1 MESTAIFEKKVGLTP
16 KDLNKLGIN
25 VSLEDFLEKK
35 LREMLEEKC
44 SEHGFVLPDT
54 IKILSHSMG
63 YFEPGRFTG
72 DAVYYVK
79 AEGRVLYPADGFEVE
94 GKVLRKNRMGL
105 YVSYRDGLKIQVPR
119 DLHLGDENFNA
130 VNIGDT
136 VRVILKKSIF
146 QINDPYILTNGV
158 FKEKVGSGEGKKEE
172 AAEGEDKEGEDKE
185 GAEGEDKEGAEGE
198 DKEGAAEEAEEGEA
212 GEDEEDEESEAA
224 VEAAQE
230 DLAKAINLSAKAAAK
245 AVDEEESEEEED

>member
-1 MESTAIFEKKVGLTP
+1 MESTAIFEKKVGLSP
-16 KDLNKLGIN
+16 KDLNKLGTN

-172 AAEGEDKEGEDKE
+172 EEAAEGADDEGAEGEDKEGEDKE
-185 GAEGEDKEGAEGE
+185 GEEGADEEGEEGAEGE
-198 DKEGAAEEAEEGEA
+198 DEAEEEEEEGEA
-212 GEDEEDEESEAA
+212 AA
-224 VEAAQE
+224 AAAQE

>member
-1 MESTAIFEKKVGLTP
+1 MESTAIFEKKVGLSP
-16 KDLNKLGIN
+16 KDLNKLGTN

-119 DLHLGDENFNA
+119 DLHLGDESFNS

-158 FKEKVGSGEGKKEE
+158 FKEKVGSGEEMKKEE
-172 AAEGEDKEGEDKE
+172 EVAQDVE
-185 GAEGEDKEGAEGE
+185 
-198 DKEGAAEEAEEGEA
+198 EEAKGEEEEEEGE
-212 GEDEEDEESEAA
+212 EEEEEEDTEAA
-224 VEAAQE
+224 AEAAQE
-230 DLAKAINLSAKAAAK
+230 DLAKAINLSAKAAEK
-245 AVDEEESEEEED
+245 AVRQEEESEEEEEA

>member
-1 MESTAIFEKKVGLTP
+1 MESTAIFEKKVGLSP
-16 KDLNKLGIN
+16 KDLNKLGTN

-119 DLHLGDENFNA
+119 DLHLGDESFNS

-146 QINDPYILTNGV
+146 QINDPYILTNGI
-158 FKEKVGSGEGKKEE
+158 FKEKVGSGEEE
-172 AAEGEDKEGEDKE
+172 AAKGAEEEAKGEEEEAKGEEDEGE
-185 GAEGEDKEGAEGE
+185 
-198 DKEGAAEEAEEGEA
+198 
-212 GEDEEDEESEAA
+212 EDEEDEEEEEEDTEAA
-224 VEAAQE
+224 AEAAQE
-230 DLAKAINLSAKAAAK
+230 DLAKAINLSAKAAEK
-245 AVDEEESEEEED
+245 AVRQEEESEEEEEA